1 MRPKEE
7 AKLSLVKLLKG
18 CTIDAAVRL
27 RVDDVAGSIRF
38 ILPELVVFEGRVI
51 EGTAKP

>member
-18 CTIDAAVRL
+18 YTIDAAVQL
-27 RVDDVAGSIRF
+27 RVDGIAGSVRF